1 MTFDQIAAVL
11 VMAWFAAGL
20 WLVVQSALLPH
31 RPTGSGESDGE

>member
-11 VMAWFAAGL
+11 VAAWFAAGL

-31 RPTGSGESDGE
+31 PPTGFGDPDGE